1 MENEENKEK
10 NNKKEEEDL
19 EKTMKQQDINQQKQL
34 FTACED
40 EIKEFGEESKHV
52 NESVEEQRTINVS
65 DIFMLD
71 FKR

>member
-19 EKTMKQQDINQQKQL
+19 EKTIKQQDINQQKQL

>member
-10 NNKKEEEDL
+10 NNKKEEE
-19 EKTMKQQDINQQKQL
+19 DINQQKQL